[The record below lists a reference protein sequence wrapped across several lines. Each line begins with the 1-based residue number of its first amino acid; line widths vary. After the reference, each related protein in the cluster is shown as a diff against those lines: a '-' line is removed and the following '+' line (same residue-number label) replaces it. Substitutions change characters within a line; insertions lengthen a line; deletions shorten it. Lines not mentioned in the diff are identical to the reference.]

1 MYKYSWVPYKT
12 PKLTRLINEI
22 VLEEESDLI
31 DDAPTSHFMY
41 YYHSIK
47 SMGIKTDHI
56 HKFITD
62 LHNQLHYNELIN
74 QSYLPKAAK
83 TFMDSTYEVLQQSVL
98 EVAATFA
105 FGRESLVPSLF
116 IPIVEQLSQTNN
128 DQLSPFITYLKRHIE
143 LDGEFHAQ
151 LAFNLV
157 SELALTDQDWKK
169 VKTSAQQSLKSRLK
183 FWDDILS
190 VL

>member
-1 MYKYSWVPYKT
+1 
-12 PKLTRLINEI
+12 
-22 VLEEESDLI
+22 
-31 DDAPTSHFMY
+31 
-41 YYHSIK
+41 
-47 SMGIKTDHI
+47 
-56 HKFITD
+56 
-62 LHNQLHYNELIN
+62 
-74 QSYLPKAAK
+74 
-83 TFMDSTYEVLQQSVL
+83 MDSTYEVSAPVL

-116 IPIVEQLSQTNN
+116 IPIVEQLPTNN